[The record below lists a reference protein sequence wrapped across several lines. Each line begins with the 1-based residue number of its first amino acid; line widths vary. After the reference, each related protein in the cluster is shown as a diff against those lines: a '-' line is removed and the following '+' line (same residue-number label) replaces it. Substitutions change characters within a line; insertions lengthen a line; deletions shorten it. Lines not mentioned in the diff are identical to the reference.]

1 MARTN
6 RRRLTETVMLARKK
20 RLQWASMRLT
30 VALLMVMVMV
40 TAKWLIGQRF
50 EQVQWRVEAP
60 ALLKKHIE
68 ESMQNMQASGL
79 WGARPAAVRDYLR
92 QQVRDIDQLE
102 VSRTLPGSLRIVA
115 TARQFT
121 ALWESP
127 EGLVMLVDAE
137 GRPFRSL
144 ERGEQVDLPF
154 LRVDRAHLKAA
165 VALIKGM
172 QATQAPWLA
181 ALSEVFADL
190 DGWRLN
196 LSAGQQWLIPF
207 GEESLQYVK
216 NITEL
221 LQQEGWN
228 RGIWRIDARQARRW
242 FIRPAASQGVT

>member
-20 RLQWASMRLT
+20 RLQWAGAWLVSTLLL
-30 VALLMVMVMV
+30 ALVVLV
-40 TAKWLIGQRF
+40 TGWSIGQRF

-68 ESMQNMQASGL
+68 ASMQSMQGKGL

-115 TARQFT
+115 TARQFA

-165 VALIKGM
+165 VALISSMRKRH
-172 QATQAPWLA
+172 APWLA

-190 DGWRLN
+190 DGWCLN

-207 GEESLQYVK
+207 GKESLQYVK